1 MNQLPDQFK
10 KFIAKENLFN
20 TGNDL
25 LIAVSGGIDSIVLCE
40 LCNKAGYRF
49 SIAHC
54 NFTLRKDESDNDA
67 LFVHDLAK
75 SYDAVYFEKIFQTK
89 EYAESHK
96 VSLQV
101 AARDLRYE
109 WFNSIT
115 NPLTGKLYDKI
126 LTAHHADDNLETI
139 AMNFFKGTGIKG
151 LRGILPKKGRL
162 VRPLLFA
169 RKEELI
175 SFAND
180 NNLSYREDSSN
191 KSVAY
196 TRNYFR
202 NTIIPEI
209 EKVFPAAG
217 SNVIEN
223 AEKFR
228 DIQLLYDAAV
238 DAVVKKL
245 VTVVNDELHI
255 PVLKLIKTPA
265 SSTILFEIIHKFGFT
280 PLQTRDALKLLESDS
295 GKYILSLTHRI
306 LRNRK
311 WIIISRLETIP
322 ANNLIMEKDDKE
334 IFFNAGILKITLS
347 QNPITINKDPHVAQ
361 LDVSGIEFPLL
372 LRK

>member
-1 MNQLPDQFK
+1 LNQLPDQFK